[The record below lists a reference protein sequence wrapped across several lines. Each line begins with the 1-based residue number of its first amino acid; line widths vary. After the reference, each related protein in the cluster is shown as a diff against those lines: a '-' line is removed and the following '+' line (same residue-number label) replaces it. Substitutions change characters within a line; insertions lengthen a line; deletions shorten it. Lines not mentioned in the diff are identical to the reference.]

1 MKRFPIFI
9 AAALLSAF
17 ALTGGW
23 CERYEAKQRR
33 FEYKKHYLDSMRVKA
48 NHRRDSVRA
57 AEAEVHGVGEDSLK
71 KLNTKP

>member
-48 NHRRDSVRA
+48 NRQRDSARA
-57 AEAEVHGVGEDSLK
+57 AEAEMQHAGADSVEQAGD
-71 KLNTKP
+71 N